1 MDQSEIVFL
10 DANVLFTAAY
20 NPLGLAASLIRQ
32 RRRLHLE
39 MVTSTYVVNEALHN
53 LQLKNPEKMK
63 NLKEILL
70 HVSVKEVCWEENFNP
85 LHLPLDDAPIFHAA
99 LVTKSTH
106 LLTGDLKAFGPWM
119 NKPKMTCGILIQIVR
134 HFVDQ
139 RIL

>member
-1 MDQSEIVFL
+1 MGQNEVIFL

-20 NPLGLAASLIRQ
+20 NPAGLVASLIRQ
-32 RRRLHLE
+32 QRSFHIE
-39 MVTSTYVVNEALHN
+39 IVTSTYAVNEALHN
-53 LQLKNPEKMK
+53 LQLKNPEKIK
-63 NLKEILL
+63 AFKEGLL
-70 HVSVKEVCWEENFNP
+70 RVCIKEVYWEKNFNP

-99 LVTKSTH
+99 MVTKSTH

-119 NKPKMTCGILIQIVR
+119 NKPKMTCGIIIQTVR